1 MEKQSPSTIEE
12 RILAF
17 ISNFDNPGTV
27 KTFTEGCC
35 YWFAYILNSWCD
47 MNKERLNHRMMYNQ
61 VLGHFA
67 CEIEGRLYDVTGKI
81 EYDKD
86 WVPWAD
92 WFTEEIIYRDV
103 VVRDCIL
110 KSKEN

>member
-1 MEKQSPSTIEE
+1 MLYDKP
-12 RILAF
+12 R
-17 ISNFDNPGTV
+17 
-27 KTFTEGCC
+27 
-35 YWFAYILNSWCD
+35 
-47 MNKERLNHRMMYNQ
+47 HRMMYNP

-67 CEIEGRLYDVTGKI
+67 CEIEGQLYDVTGKI

-92 WFTEEIIYRDV
+92 WFNEEIFYRDV

-110 KSKEN
+110 KYKEE